1 MQAELRTKTVLEH
14 LIFHGK
20 KNAIGVCRELSISP
34 QQFTDWIKGRRP
46 IPLDRLGLLA
56 SYFSV
61 PQYVIADDRR
71 YARELT
77 VAISMELEIS
87 ALRAA
92 RTSSAIER
100 AQRDARL
107 CELQLEMRHLKM
119 TERFQRIISHA
130 DDNGLARMEELL
142 SKWEQESGN

>member
-1 MQAELRTKTVLEH
+1 MDLELRKKTVLEH
-14 LIFHGK
+14 LVFHGK

-61 PQYVIADDRR
+61 PQFVIADDRR

-77 VAISMELEIS
+77 SAISMELEIS

-92 RTSSAIER
+92 RANNANE
-100 AQRDARL
+100 QEQMDARIG
-107 CELQLEMRHLKM
+107 ELQQEMRQLEM
-119 TERFQRIISHA
+119 TERFKSVLCRADESSLMRI
-130 DDNGLARMEELL
+130 DEVL
-142 SKWEQESGN
+142 SKLEQESGI